1 MNTKYQAS
9 TDIEK
14 EDLSSITQEIWREPY
29 IPSIPFIH
37 RKKCQKMQYTGTAAS
52 ERRKAVGVFL
62 ELLMHVICIRLN
74 VRVTLFSFIPLGE
87 TFTLEFNRKFTP
99 GRAR

>member
-14 EDLSSITQEIWREPY
+14 EGLLKEYEENLPSRSSTE
-29 IPSIPFIH
+29 
-37 RKKCQKMQYTGTAAS
+37 KKMSENAVYCSTWTVAS

-62 ELLMHVICIRLN
+62 ELLMHVICIQLN
-74 VRVTLFSFIPLGE
+74 VRVTELRFIPLGE
-87 TFTLEFNRKFTP
+87 TFTL
-99 GRAR
+99 AV